1 MPEAVGIPDIPE
13 AEARI
18 IRLLTD
24 QYKYLFHIHFHVN
37 DMFFFFKCASMH
49 VCMNMYF
56 KNFHMGLHNLWEG
69 CSLHAD

>member
-37 DMFFFFKCASMH
+37 DMFFFK
-49 VCMNMYF
+49 VCKYACVYEYVF
-56 KNFHMGLHNLWEG
+56 QKFPHGFT
-69 CSLHAD
+69 

>member
-37 DMFFFFKCASMH
+37 DMFFLCVQ
-49 VCMNMYF
+49 VCM
-56 KNFHMGLHNLWEG
+56 
-69 CSLHAD
+69 CV

>member
-37 DMFFFFKCASMH
+37 DMFFFLSVQA
-49 VCMNMYF
+49 CM
-56 KNFHMGLHNLWEG
+56 
-69 CSLHAD
+69 CV

>member
-24 QYKYLFHIHFHVN
+24 QYKYLFHIHFHVRYV
-37 DMFFFFKCASMH
+37 FF
-49 VCMNMYF
+49 
-56 KNFHMGLHNLWEG
+56 
-69 CSLHAD
+69 